1 MIVVWNFIHTCNMCK
16 PICTCISRCCGRS
29 SKYFRVRAWGFEM
42 YMHEREFKVIHVHA
56 RVHFLKDLLHE
67 KVMVSIVLDI

>member
-1 MIVVWNFIHTCNMCK
+1 
-16 PICTCISRCCGRS
+16 
-29 SKYFRVRAWGFEM
+29 M